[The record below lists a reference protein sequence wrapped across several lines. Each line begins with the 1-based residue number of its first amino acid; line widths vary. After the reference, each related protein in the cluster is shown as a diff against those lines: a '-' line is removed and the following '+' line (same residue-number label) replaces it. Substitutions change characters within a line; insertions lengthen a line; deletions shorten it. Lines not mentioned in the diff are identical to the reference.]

1 MDGNQGGEAVLG
13 TQPREGLA
21 AGELP
26 RGGPPGTDRRPGD
39 AFGRDQQGVEGVVDH
54 RRDPDL
60 VDLGQRHRVNC
71 RSLRDPRR

>member
-1 MDGNQGGEAVLG
+1 MLG

-26 RGGPPGTDRRPGD
+26 RGGPSGARRRPGD
-39 AFGRDQQGVEGVVDH
+39 AFGGGQQGVVDVVDH

-60 VDLGQRHRVNC
+60 VDLGQRHRVDG
-71 RSLRDPRR
+71 RSLCEARC